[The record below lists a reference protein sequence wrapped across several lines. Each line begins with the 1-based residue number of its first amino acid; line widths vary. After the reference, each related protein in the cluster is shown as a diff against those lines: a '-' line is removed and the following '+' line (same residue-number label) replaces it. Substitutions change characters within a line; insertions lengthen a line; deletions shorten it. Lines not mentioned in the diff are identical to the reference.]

1 MARFINFLLSFVIVS
16 KVKVG
21 KIRKSRYSKLKQL
34 YQEQNKVIIKNK
46 LYQEPIIGS
55 SHAKNTEAFPRFPL
69 GKALLRNTWFYP
81 YFCVSLSF
89 LEIESSLL

>member
-21 KIRKSRYSKLKQL
+21 KIRKSRFGKLKQL
-34 YQEQNKVIIKNK
+34 YLQEQNKIIIKNN

-55 SHAKNTEAFPRFPL
+55 SYAKNTEAFPRIFA
-69 GKALLRNTWFYP
+69 GKSIA
-81 YFCVSLSF
+81 S
-89 LEIESSLL
+89 

>member
-34 YQEQNKVIIKNK
+34 YQEQNKII
-46 LYQEPIIGS
+46 
-55 SHAKNTEAFPRFPL
+55 
-69 GKALLRNTWFYP
+69 
-81 YFCVSLSF
+81 
-89 LEIESSLL
+89 